1 MKYTSTKMQE
11 IGMRELKA
19 RASEVIQMVKTKRA
33 RYVVTQRG
41 IAVAVISPMDSILP
55 EKSDDDS
62 WNKLMEIRA
71 RIGKGTQSKKS
82 AVELLSEM
90 RR

>member
-1 MKYTSTKMQE
+1 
-11 IGMRELKA
+11 MRELKA

-33 RYVVTQRG
+33 RYIVTQRG
-41 IAVAVISPMDSILP
+41 VAVAVISPMDSILP

-71 RIGKGTQSKKS
+71 RIGKGKQNKKS

>member
-1 MKYTSTKMQE
+1 MKHTAKTQE

-19 RASEVIQMVKTKRA
+19 CASDVINAVKIKRA
-33 RYVVTQRG
+33 RYIITQRG
-41 IAVAVISPMDSILP
+41 KPVAMIAPMDAILP
-55 EKSDDDS
+55 DKSDDDS

-71 RIGKGTQSKKS
+71 RIGKGKQSKKS
-82 AVELLSEM
+82 AVDILSEM

>member
-1 MKYTSTKMQE
+1 MKYTSIKIQE

-19 RASEVIQMVKTKRA
+19 RASDVIRTVKTKRA
-33 RYVVTQRG
+33 RYIVTQRG
-41 IAVAVISPMDSILP
+41 VPVAVISPMDSILP

-62 WNKLMEIRA
+62 WNKLMEIRV
-71 RIGKGTQSKKS
+71 RIGKGKQSKKS

>member
-19 RASEVIQMVKTKRA
+19 RASDVIRMVKTKRA
-33 RYVVTQRG
+33 RYIVTQRG
-41 IAVAVISPMDSILP
+41 VAVAVISPMDSILP

-71 RIGKGTQSKKS
+71 RIGKGKQNKKS

>member
-1 MKYTSTKMQE
+1 MKYTSIKMQE

-19 RASEVIQMVKTKRA
+19 RASDVIRTVKTKRT
-33 RYVVTQRG
+33 RYIVTQRG
-41 IAVAVISPMDSILP
+41 VAVAVISPMDSILP

-62 WNKLMEIRA
+62 WNRLMEIRA
-71 RIGKGTQSKKS
+71 RIGKGKQSKKS